1 MIVYQNQGHFAWI
14 FILFG
19 RRGSVLPHAIG
30 ISMLSVAWCG
40 VIIAYYL
47 KSDQGTNEQWIDV
60 LRISNPF
67 GGQIYT
73 TLLAFAL
80 VFRTRMALSRY
91 EDGLSNVQMMLSK
104 WTDSFCNI
112 AAFLDGSLNIQD
124 PKTGKPTLS
133 EEETEDLLLWRV
145 RLCHW
150 YSLLSALAFVQLRGN
165 LGTQFETLPIR
176 SVGFNVRGIENRG
189 VTMAKS
195 MDPERE
201 SSNSGHLNKNGL
213 PSLCGAADDSGHAV
227 STRWPRYTNNWSG
240 WERNRFCYLG
250 DLDRAEKAALIT
262 SVERVSMITRWIQ
275 ASIIEKNMS
284 GTFKVPPPILSRAVQ
299 ELSNGVEGY
308 HQALKVS
315 LCQFPFVFAQL
326 IYYMLILY
334 IIIIPML
341 MPETCRNSPISAGA
355 LCFMSTLGMFGINA
369 ISEELEDPF
378 GDDMN
383 DLPLLELNHDYI
395 ASLEDCLLPT
405 LHQMKFSSEK
415 LEIEADLDLKRNTVQ
430 FGESAPLPQVV
441 ECEAVAQEVP
451 KKKLTPPSINV
462 PLVAPAASAASS
474 RRPIHNEPDPNE
486 CVSDEKQLVVTT
498 TISMPVGDHI
508 VHKRTV
514 AWNSTAPF
522 DSPLPEHEARAERS
536 RNGPRQRSL
545 ISKPPRVAA
554 ASVVSD
560 QVPPVAV
567 GRSSEPGRFQR
578 EGDEDAPVEN

>member
-1 MIVYQNQGHFAWI
+1 
-14 FILFG
+14 
-19 RRGSVLPHAIG
+19 
-30 ISMLSVAWCG
+30 
-40 VIIAYYL
+40 
-47 KSDQGTNEQWIDV
+47 
-60 LRISNPF
+60 
-67 GGQIYT
+67 
-73 TLLAFAL
+73 
-80 VFRTRMALSRY
+80 
-91 EDGLSNVQMMLSK
+91 
-104 WTDSFCNI
+104 
-112 AAFLDGSLNIQD
+112 
-124 PKTGKPTLS
+124 
-133 EEETEDLLLWRV
+133 
-145 RLCHW
+145 
-150 YSLLSALAFVQLRGN
+150 
-165 LGTQFETLPIR
+165 
-176 SVGFNVRGIENRG
+176 
-189 VTMAKS
+189 
-195 MDPERE
+195 
-201 SSNSGHLNKNGL
+201 
-213 PSLCGAADDSGHAV
+213 
-227 STRWPRYTNNWSG
+227 
-240 WERNRFCYLG
+240 
-250 DLDRAEKAALIT
+250 
-262 SVERVSMITRWIQ
+262 
-275 ASIIEKNMS
+275 MS

-441 ECEAVAQEVP
+441 EFEAVAQEVP

-474 RRPIHNEPDPNE
+474 RRPLHNEPDPNE